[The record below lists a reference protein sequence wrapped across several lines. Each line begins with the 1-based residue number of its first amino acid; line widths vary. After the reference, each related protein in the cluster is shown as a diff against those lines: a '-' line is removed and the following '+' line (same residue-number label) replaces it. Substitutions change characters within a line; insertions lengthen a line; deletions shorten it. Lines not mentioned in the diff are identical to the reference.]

1 LFLPLTDTA
10 DAAQASTLSRTLQKD
25 LSAEKSL
32 TTGLLQ
38 KIKTLESTLSETT
51 EREKAA
57 QERVKEM
64 EETVGDLMA
73 SISMG
78 ERVKEN
84 GGEGGDLGVVVTQK
98 KKKGRR

>member
-1 LFLPLTDTA
+1 MDDA
-10 DAAQASTLSRTLQKD
+10 NAAQASTLSRTLQKD

-38 KIKTLESTLSETT
+38 KIRTLEGTLAQTT

-57 QERVKEM
+57 QERIKEM

-78 ERVKEN
+78 ERVKEI
-84 GGEGGDLGVVVTQK
+84 GGECGDLGVK
-98 KKKGRR
+98 KKKGRK